1 MINGAL
7 VNRSCLF
14 IGFILVS
21 IVFIAALIPPGW
33 ALTGSMT
40 MEDFPGK
47 KGRDSIIIEN
57 NELYQNNL
65 TGIRIRGSLP
75 VTIKKCQIYSNGEA
89 GIQIEKQAQAV
100 VSDCAVSQNGRAG
113 IEIGEAARTVIK
125 NNRIYKNMLGGVR
138 ILNSGENGKQ
148 ILLVRIAGNRIY
160 MNQEGGIR
168 SMLPPDG
175 KVDLAVVGNN
185 IYQNKKSGVR
195 VKNNT
200 RLTAEGNQIH
210 DNGGSGI
217 IAHVS
222 VIPPEL
228 DIYRNR
234 ISLNNGQGIQ
244 VLNGITGRF
253 GISNNWIYNNH
264 LAGIACGRFES
275 PISKLDNIKIMNNT
289 VVSNG
294 SGDEGD
300 GIRSDSEGKVIIM
313 NNIVAYN
320 YVTGIRT
327 EGCRGYSYNL
337 LFANGEAGNC
347 CADPGSAPFRI
358 EREQYGG
365 CPGRKKGDLIGDP
378 LFVDPDNYNF
388 YLQDTSPAI
397 GAGKDVYQSN
407 NTSVYRNDMGATGG
421 PFAGKTPA
429 RPDRGRTY

>member
-1 MINGAL
+1 MNGEL
-7 VNRSCLF
+7 VHRSYLF
-14 IGFILVS
+14 IGFILIS
-21 IVFIAALIPPGW
+21 IVFIALLVPSAWMP
-33 ALTGSMT
+33 TSSMA
-40 MEDFPGK
+40 MEDFSSKRGH
-47 KGRDSIIIEN
+47 DSIIIED

-65 TGIRIRGSLP
+65 DGIRIRGNLP
-75 VTIKKCQIYSNGEA
+75 VTIKKCQIRSNGEA
-89 GIQIEKQAQAV
+89 GIFIDTQAQAV
-100 VSDCAVSQNGRAG
+100 VSGCTVSQNGRAG
-113 IEIGEAARTVIK
+113 IYIGEAARATIE

-138 ILNSGENGKQ
+138 ILNSGENGKD
-148 ILLVRIAGNRIY
+148 ILQVRVAGNRIY
-160 MNQEGGIR
+160 MNEEAGIR
-168 SMLPPDG
+168 SMLPPEG
-175 KVDLAVVGNN
+175 KVDLAVVGNI

-210 DNGGSGI
+210 DNGAAGI

-234 ISLNNGQGIQ
+234 ISFNNGRGIQ
-244 VLNGITGRF
+244 VYNGVTGRF

-264 LAGIACGRFES
+264 LAGIACGRFYS

-300 GIRSDSEGKVIIM
+300 GIRNDSEGKVIIM

-327 EGCRGYSYNL
+327 ERCRGYSYNL
-337 LFANGEAGNC
+337 LFANGKTGNC

-378 LFVDPDNYNF
+378 LFVDPDKYNF
-388 YLQDTSPAI
+388 YLQDNSPAI
-397 GAGKDVYQSN
+397 GAGKDVYQDSN
-407 NTSVYRNDMGATGG
+407 ASFYRNDMGATGG
-421 PFAGKTPA
+421 PFAGKIPL
-429 RPDRGRTY
+429 RPNSGQTY